1 MPKSTVIRTALA
13 ASLACTL
20 GGIPSLAQAASNSE
34 QIIFSGI
41 GVPPT
46 SSEPF
51 GFWVW
56 CQAEQASSHSHYET
70 DCNGAMYFYARGITT
85 HVTGEV
91 SEPEEGVYVMDLD
104 APRAGLQCSLSN
116 LQPIVSGPHN
126 TVIGECTL
134 NGQDIS
140 GLMSQD
146 AVVIATGPG

>member
-1 MPKSTVIRTALA
+1 MSKSSVIRAALA

-20 GGIPSLAQAASNSE
+20 GGIPSLAQAASSGE
-34 QIIFSGI
+34 KIIFSGI

-46 SSEPF
+46 SNEPF
-51 GFWVW
+51 GSWAW
-56 CQAEQASSHSHYET
+56 SRPNRPAPTATTKPTATARCISTRAAS
-70 DCNGAMYFYARGITT
+70 T
-85 HVTGEV
+85 HVTGEI
-91 SEPEEGVYVMDLD
+91 SEPEEGVYVMDLV
-104 APRAGLQCSLSN
+104 APRAGLQCSLGN